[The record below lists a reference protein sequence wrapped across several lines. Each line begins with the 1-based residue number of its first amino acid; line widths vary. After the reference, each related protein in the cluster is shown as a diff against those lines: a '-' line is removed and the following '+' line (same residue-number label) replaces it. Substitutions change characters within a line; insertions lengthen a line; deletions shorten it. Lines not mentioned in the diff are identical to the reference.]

1 MKRFERAVIFITTIL
16 VSLMAMIM
24 LISAETGDITVK
36 VNGKTIR
43 FPDQSPVV
51 QNERTLVPVRF
62 VAEALGYRGI
72 RLTTYLII
80 FTTTVAR

>member
-24 LISAETGDITVK
+24 LISEETGDITVK
-36 VNGKTIR
+36 VNGKMVS

-62 VAEALGYRGI
+62 SRKRLVMMSHGI
-72 RLTTYLII
+72 KQTIPL
-80 FTTTVAR
+80 